1 MTQGDAVMLAS
12 RPTTGTPPALRSPQ
26 ELRERLTEL
35 AAFGKRDRGDRDRL
49 NEEVSR
55 IDACL
60 GRAEAVQ
67 KELQRLSESLFE
79 NVLRTVQEK
88 LTLALREVF
97 GGEPIALQAQRRQTK
112 RGEEIRFSILRDGK
126 EEDVLEGQGGSVI
139 NVLSVG
145 LRMFALAT
153 QDPTRH
159 RPFLVLDEQDCWLR
173 PDLVPRLV
181 KIIALAAKELGLQ
194 VVIISHHDPQL
205 FAEYADKAYTFVP
218 AGDHV
223 TVRERPLRPSEETIA
238 TGALADASPDDIG
251 HGLAPA
257 LPLEMLA
264 SSGSQLLPVDAPAL
278 ADHGI
283 RLARLARHPSVL
295 LLMADEP
302 LEVSDSPSD
311 DAAIAVLGDGSV
323 CIDQAR
329 LQGTTEIKSPG
340 LAIGL
345 TLVATADRSLAY
357 DLTILLDAPT
367 SPERREAAAAVVE
380 AQQLEHELRAVGGYP
395 HVEDF
400 GWRTWL
406 LEIFERRGAL
416 ERTYQALSAVTCRQ
430 RLAAVLARVDESGRR
445 LMSRISAVPAD
456 ASHIQALEERT
467 PGPWRSR
474 SDP

>member
-12 RPTTGTPPALRSPQ
+12 RPTTGAPPALRSPH
-26 ELRERLTEL
+26 ELRERLTEI

-49 NEEVSR
+49 SEEVAR

-79 NVLRTVQEK
+79 HVLRTVQEK

-97 GGEPIALQAQRRQTK
+97 GGEPIALQAQRHQTK

-153 QDPTRH
+153 QDPARH

-238 TGALADASPDDIG
+238 TGALADASPEDVG

-257 LPLEMLA
+257 LPLEVVAA
-264 SSGSQLLPVDAPAL
+264 SGAQLLPLEVPAL

-283 RLARLARHPSVL
+283 RLARLARYPSVL
-295 LLMADEP
+295 LILGEEP
-302 LEVSDSPSD
+302 LEVPNRPNDS
-311 DAAIAVLGDGSV
+311 AALAVLGDGSV
-323 CIDQAR
+323 CIDQAH
-329 LQGTTEIKSPG
+329 LHGTLEIRSSG
-340 LAIGL
+340 LGIGL
-345 TLVATADRSLAY
+345 TLVTTPDRSLAY
-357 DLTILLDAPT
+357 DLSILPAATNP
-367 SPERREAAAAVVE
+367 PEPCKAASAVAE
-380 AQQLEHELRAVGGYP
+380 AQQLEHELRAVGGYS
-395 HVEDF
+395 HVEDS

-406 LEIFERRGAL
+406 LEMFDRRGAL
-416 ERTYQALSAVTCRQ
+416 ERTHQALSATSRP
-430 RLAAVLARVDESGRR
+430 RLAAVLARIDECGRR
-445 LMSRISAVPAD
+445 LIARITAEPAD
-456 ASHIQALEERT
+456 ESHFHALQERA
-467 PGPWRSR
+467 PNQWRSR
-474 SDP
+474 SDS